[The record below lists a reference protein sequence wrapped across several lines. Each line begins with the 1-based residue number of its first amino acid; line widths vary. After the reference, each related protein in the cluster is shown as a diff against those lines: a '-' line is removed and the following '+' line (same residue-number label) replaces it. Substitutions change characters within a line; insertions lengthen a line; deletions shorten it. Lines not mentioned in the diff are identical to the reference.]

1 MEKLQQLSDQLA
13 EISIKELEGGSTVT
27 DEDYELIR
35 TFGGNLE
42 HFWKET
48 IRDQTTEE
56 YVDSREFPAALVV
69 DIATDPNGTILE
81 EAIGGVSRI
90 SVVVPVDGKLRLA
103 VGGTFSYYE
112 FTVPIDSRMTD
123 SEWRQMIGMELND
136 DMEYEY
142 DNEVEQPSWTK
153 SYRYSW
159 DG

>member
-1 MEKLQQLSDQLA
+1 MCQ
-13 EISIKELEGGSTVT
+13 
-27 DEDYELIR
+27 
-35 TFGGNLE
+35 
-42 HFWKET
+42 
-48 IRDQTTEE
+48 
-56 YVDSREFPAALVV
+56 P
-69 DIATDPNGTILE
+69 PGTILE

-112 FTVPIDSRMTD
+112 FTLPIDSRMTD

-142 DNEVEQPSWTK
+142 DNKVEQPSWTK